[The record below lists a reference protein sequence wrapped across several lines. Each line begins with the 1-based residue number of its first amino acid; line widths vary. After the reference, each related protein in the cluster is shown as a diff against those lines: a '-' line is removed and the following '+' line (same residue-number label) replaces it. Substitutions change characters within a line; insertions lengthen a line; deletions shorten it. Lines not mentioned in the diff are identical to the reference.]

1 MTDMKCNWER
11 IPGVRCVFVAVIL
24 LMLAG
29 AISLTGCQGVSGR
42 SSTQSGN
49 GSAGQLS
56 VTPTTIAVGNV
67 SEGSSGTATGAVSAS
82 GSSVTLNSV
91 VSNNSA
97 FTVSGFSQPL
107 TIAAGQSASFTVT
120 FSPTTT
126 GAQTAALTFTSN
138 ALAPTTTAALTGTG
152 TAASTHSVA
161 LSWNASTSAN
171 LLGYNVYRAV
181 YSSSSCGGYSK
192 INSVLNTST
201 LYTDL
206 SVVNGTSYC
215 YASTAV
221 NTSNEESVYS
231 NVVSNV
237 QVP

>member
-1 MTDMKCNWER
+1 MWVPCLLGT
-11 IPGVRCVFVAVIL
+11 VIL
-24 LMLAG
+24 LVFVG

-42 SSTQSGN
+42 SSSESGG
-49 GSAGQLS
+49 GSQGQLS

-67 SEGSSGTATGAVSAS
+67 SDGSSGNATGTLSAS
-82 GSSVTLNSV
+82 GSSVTVDSV

-97 FTVSGFSQPL
+97 FIVTGLPLPL
-107 TIAAGQSASFTVT
+107 TIPTGQSASFTVT
-120 FSPTTT
+120 FSPMTT
-126 GAQTAALTFTSN
+126 GAQRAELTFSSN
-138 ALAPTTTAALTGTG
+138 AQTPTTMAALTGTG

-161 LSWNASTSAN
+161 LSWNASTSASI
-171 LLGYNVYRAV
+171 LGYNVYRAE
-181 YSSSSCGGYSK
+181 YNSSSCGVYSK
-192 INSVLNTST
+192 INSVLNTGT

-206 SVVNGTSYC
+206 SVTNGTSYC

-231 NVVSNV
+231 NVVSDI